1 MFGAAAG
8 LDQPPDAVS
17 AHGEAAPVNSSRC
30 VALGDPAPLKGG
42 RGRRIQFVTNC
53 ICVPA
58 SSMMSP
64 LDKGTES
71 AAMAT
76 PLTTGRLGPSTCAK
90 T

>member
-1 MFGAAAG
+1 MFGAAPG
-8 LDQPPDAVS
+8 LDQPPDAVCG
-17 AHGEAAPVNSSRC
+17 HGAAARVNSSRC
-30 VALGDPAPLKGG
+30 AALSGLPRRNDGH
-42 RGRRIQFVTNC
+42 GRRIQFVTNC

-76 PLTTGRLGPSTCAK
+76 PLTTGRLGPSTWAK